1 MDVIKLECGIDPL
14 AKERSNKTNT
24 EDEKSL
30 SEEGKIIDLR
40 MTGIK
45 AECMDHGYDVKTEMT
60 FDETPMSVEFPVMKN
75 EDEKSAVYE
84 ERKLLEL
91 HETRM
96 KEECV
101 DHSYDLTS
109 NIKSEEI
116 TLPNNFPVVKCEAEE
131 ELCDLDTVKD
141 ELKLEVTA
149 EENEILTNSFADSHD
164 ITVSSEYEPI
174 AHGEDVTNN
183 CESTKHSVSSAK
195 NLRADTDEKGFSCD
209 ICGKCFSEPRKLKSH
224 KIQHIDGKPFKCN
237 FCGKCFTR
245 SNDLKRHGLL
255 HTGNKPFNCN
265 IRAKCC
271 PERSDLKIHEL
282 QHTSE
287 KPFKCDIC
295 GMCFTQSCVLKFHG
309 RLHTGEKSFTCDV
322 CGKCFMQSSD
332 LKRHGR
338 LHTGEKPFT
347 CDVCGKC
354 FSQSWD
360 LKRHGRLHT
369 GEKPFTCNVCGR
381 RFTQL
386 STLKRHGRLKQ
397 H

>member
-131 ELCDLDTVKD
+131 GQSDLDTVN
-141 ELKLEVTA
+141 EEPRAEITA
-149 EENEILTNSFADSHD
+149 EDNEVSTESADGSPWKPTPAARICSIHFIVNEIRTPPKLAYRSQYFYKRLQEKDCLT
-164 ITVSSEYEPI
+164 
-174 AHGEDVTNN
+174 
-183 CESTKHSVSSAK
+183 STSSAK
-195 NLRADTDEKGFSCD
+195 V
-209 ICGKCFSEPRKLKSH
+209 RKRRTK
-224 KIQHIDGKPFKCN
+224 KK
-237 FCGKCFTR
+237 
-245 SNDLKRHGLL
+245 KR
-255 HTGNKPFNCN
+255 
-265 IRAKCC
+265 
-271 PERSDLKIHEL
+271 
-282 QHTSE
+282 
-287 KPFKCDIC
+287 
-295 GMCFTQSCVLKFHG
+295 
-309 RLHTGEKSFTCDV
+309 
-322 CGKCFMQSSD
+322 
-332 LKRHGR
+332 
-338 LHTGEKPFT
+338 
-347 CDVCGKC
+347 
-354 FSQSWD
+354 
-360 LKRHGRLHT
+360 
-369 GEKPFTCNVCGR
+369 
-381 RFTQL
+381 
-386 STLKRHGRLKQ
+386 
-397 H
+397 